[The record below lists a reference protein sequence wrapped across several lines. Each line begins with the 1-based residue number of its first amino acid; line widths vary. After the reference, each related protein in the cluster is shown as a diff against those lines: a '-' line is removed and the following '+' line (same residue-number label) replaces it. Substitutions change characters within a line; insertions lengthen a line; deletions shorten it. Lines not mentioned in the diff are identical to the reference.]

1 MIPGAVIPIS
11 TATNRAGHA
20 IQVSGPWW
28 IAITPDGRTAYVA
41 NDGSGT
47 VTVINTTTN
56 TAEKTI
62 KVGNAPGPIV
72 ITP

>member
-1 MIPGAVIPIS
+1 MFGYAQDR
-11 TATNRAGHA
+11 TAGRLPAR
-20 IQVSGPWW
+20 

-41 NDGSGT
+41 NRSSGT
-47 VTVINTTTN
+47 VTVINIATG

-62 KVGNAPGPIV
+62 KVGKAPGPIV